1 MSKNYTQL
9 SLEQRY
15 QIDAL
20 LKANLT
26 QKKIADIIGVHPST
40 IHREI
45 KRNTPMSGVGAKNY
59 WAQNAQRKT
68 NLRHRLKPKNIVF
81 TNPLKGYCKELL
93 INKKY
98 SPEIISAVGKGEWEK
113 FPSHE
118 TIYKWIWSCKK
129 SNRKQDKK
137 YQKLYKSLQH
147 ASRKQKRG
155 NRNERR
161 GNFPGRVFIGNRP
174 AVVEKRQRLGDMEVD
189 LMIGK
194 LHKSAI
200 LVCLDRAT
208 RKIKLRKL
216 RSKESKHVKSTLTR
230 AFAPQ
235 IKWLKTMTFDNDSA
249 FMEHLGIAKKLK
261 VQTYF
266 TRPYTSQDKGSV
278 ENRIGVVRRFLPKS
292 TDLSLITKQGLQ
304 AVEDLINNRPM
315 KLFNFKSPNQ
325 IFEEKIALIT

>member
-20 LKANLT
+20 LKANQT
-26 QKKIADIIGVHPST
+26 QKNIASIIGVHPST

-45 KRNTPMSGVGAKNY
+45 KRNTPRGGVGSNNY
-59 WAQNAQRKT
+59 WADNAQRRT
-68 NLRHRLKPKNIVF
+68 DLRHRLKPKIIVF
-81 TNPLKGYCKELL
+81 TKPLKEYCKELL
-93 INKKY
+93 ADKKY
-98 SPEIISAVGKGEWEK
+98 SPEIISAVGKDAWGK
-113 FPSHE
+113 FPSYE
-118 TIYKWIWSCKK
+118 TIYKWIWSCKQ
-129 SNRKQDKK
+129 SNRKEDQR
-137 YQKLYKSLQH
+137 YQKLYKLLQH
-147 ASRKQKRG
+147 GCRKQKRG

-174 AVVEKRQRLGDMEVD
+174 SIVERRNRLGDMEVD

-194 LHKSAI
+194 LHQSAI
-200 LVCLDRAT
+200 LVCLDRAS
-208 RKIKLRKL
+208 RKVTLRKL

-230 AFAPQ
+230 AFAKQ
-235 IKWLKTMTFDNDSA
+235 TNWLKTMTFDNDSA
-249 FMEHLGIAKKLK
+249 FMEHLGIGKKLHLK
-261 VQTYF
+261 TYF

-304 AVEDLINNRPM
+304 KVEDLINNRPM

-325 IFEEKIALIT
+325 IFSEKIALIT

>member
-20 LKANLT
+20 LKANQT
-26 QKKIADIIGVHPST
+26 QKQIAAIIGVHPST

-45 KRNTPMSGVGAKNY
+45 KRNTPKGGVGAKSY
-59 WAQNAQRKT
+59 WADNAQRRT
-68 NLRHRLKPKNIVF
+68 NLRHRLKPKNLLF
-81 TNPLKGYCKELL
+81 TNPLKQYCRELL

-98 SPEIISAVGKGEWEK
+98 SPEIISAIGKGDWGK
-113 FPSHE
+113 FPSYE
-118 TIYKWIWSCKK
+118 TIYKWIWSCKQ
-129 SNRKQDKK
+129 SNRKEDQR
-137 YQKLYKSLQH
+137 YQQLYKQLKH
-147 ASRKQKRG
+147 GSRKQKRG

-174 AVVEKRQRLGDMEVD
+174 AIVERRQRLGDMEVD

-194 LHKSAI
+194 LHQSAI

-208 RKIKLRKL
+208 RRIKLRKL
-216 RSKESKHVKSTLTR
+216 RSKESKHVKSILTR
-230 AFAPQ
+230 AFAQ
-235 IKWLKTMTFDNDSA
+235 QLKWLKTMTFDNDSA
-249 FMEHLGIAKKLK
+249 FMEHLGMAKKLNVK
-261 VQTYF
+261 TYF

-292 TDLSLITKQGLQ
+292 TDLSLITKKGLQ
-304 AVEDLINNRPM
+304 KVEDLINNRPM

-325 IFEEKIALIT
+325 IFSEKIALIS